1 MNGNMIGISPGYMI
15 NNSNVTLWQSTMAS
29 WEIPDLNVH
38 LYGKMRTQQGFSIED

>member
-1 MNGNMIGISPGYMI
+1 MGYPLGYMI

-38 LYGKMRTQQGFSIED
+38 LYGKMRTQQEFSIED